1 MKTWLPRAVA
11 LLLSLILTFS
21 LSVPALAEETAPAAS
36 PVASDSVNAQTENAA
51 GEQTAA
57 EPTPAQ
63 SQDKGTGIIDAE
75 ALNAWA
81 ESFMQQHSLNDDY
94 KDFSIGFCYTGTGDC
109 WYWDA
114 DVWMYSASMYK
125 VPVAMLL
132 AEKEAAGELTSQS
145 VINGTTL
152 EYLESTALVYSNND
166 SGHSMVSYLGGTY
179 NGKCTDQI
187 IKYTDL
193 PQDYFSQ
200 DFFDVSYYTAKFMTQ
215 VMKALYYGGADHFPH
230 IVDYLL
236 EAQPGAYFRSDAE
249 LSAKYPIAQKFGA
262 FEEQNSRNNNHCAAI
277 IYTPTPIVVVVM
289 TRNVGDYQ
297 KLIAEVGAY
306 LADYSLELDGKVAE
320 LIRQATEQAAQEKT
334 RAEEAAAAQSE
345 LSETAETAPA
355 GTAEGVTETGTAEGV
370 TETGTA
376 SETPVISSAVEPKAS
391 GLKLPLS
398 LLIAIIVVVVAIV
411 AAAAVLLIRRS
422 REEDPDEDN
431 WESNV
436 DGDDDVKKP
445 DETETLEEPLRKTQR
460 SGSYRPRH

>member
-1 MKTWLPRAVA
+1 MKTWFPRAA
-11 LLLSLILTFS
+11 AMLLSLILLFS
-21 LSVPALAEETAPAAS
+21 LSVPVLAEETAPAAS

-320 LIRQATEQAAQEKT
+320 LIRQAAEQAAEERA

-355 GTAEGVTETGTAEGV
+355 GTAEGVTETGTA
-370 TETGTA
+370 
-376 SETPVISSAVEPKAS
+376 SETPVISSSVEPKAS
-391 GLKLPLS
+391 GLKLPLG

-411 AAAAVLLIRRS
+411 AAAAVLMIRRS

-431 WESNV
+431 RESNV

-445 DETETLEEPLRKTQR
+445 DETGTLEEPLRKTQR

>member
-1 MKTWLPRAVA
+1 MKTWFPRAA
-11 LLLSLILTFS
+11 AMLLSLILTFS

-36 PVASDSVNAQTENAA
+36 PVASDPVNAQTENAA

-81 ESFMQQHSLNDDY
+81 ESFMQQHNLNDDY

-132 AEKEAAGELTSQS
+132 AEKEAAGELTPKS

-320 LIRQATEQAAQEKT
+320 LIRQAAEQAAQEKA

-345 LSETAETAPA
+345 QSEAAETAPA
-355 GTAEGVTETGTAEGV
+355 GTAEGMTEI
-370 TETGTA
+370 GTA
-376 SETPVISSAVEPKAS
+376 SETPVISSSVEPKTS
-391 GLKLPLS
+391 GLKLPLG

-411 AAAAVLLIRRS
+411 AAVAVLLIRRS
-422 REEDPDEDN
+422 REEDPDEEN

-445 DETETLEEPLRKTQR
+445 DEPETLEEPLRKTQR

>member
-1 MKTWLPRAVA
+1 MVRNERMKTWFPRAVA

-81 ESFMQQHSLNDDY
+81 ESFMQQHNLNDDY

-109 WYWDA
+109 WYWNA

-132 AEKEAAGELTSQS
+132 AEKEAAGELTPKS

-320 LIRQATEQAAQEKT
+320 LIRQAAEQAAEERA

-355 GTAEGVTETGTAEGV
+355 GTAEGMTEIGM
-370 TETGTA
+370 A
-376 SETPVISSAVEPKAS
+376 SETPVISSSVEPKAS
-391 GLKLPLS
+391 GLKLPLG

-411 AAAAVLLIRRS
+411 AAVAVLLIRRS
-422 REEDPDEDN
+422 RKEDPDEDN